1 MCESEQKRHVAA
13 GEWQATGIGGLFICV
28 SLEMRRCTNG
38 QKSIRAGGKRGHQK
52 AVVGRKLG

>member
-38 QKSIRAGGKRGHQK
+38 QKSIRAGGKRGHCN
-52 AVVGRKLG
+52 AIVR